1 MSLDSDDDFLGYVD
15 LHSRTERA
23 LFSREDILRL
33 IKLANIPEG
42 QYSLPL
48 GSFISV
54 HASEAR
60 PLIERAR
67 RQLKRQTS
75 QLELPFK
82 GDKGAEDYL
91 L

>member
-15 LHSRTERA
+15 LHSKTERA
-23 LFSREDILRL
+23 LFSREHVLRL
-33 IKLANIPEG
+33 IKLANVPEG
-42 QYSLPL
+42 QYPLPMA
-48 GSFISV
+48 SFISV
-54 HASEAR
+54 HADEAR

-67 RQLKRQTS
+67 RQLKRRTP

-82 GDKGAEDYL
+82 GDRGAEDYL